1 MFNVLHS
8 AAPRCRLQVMVHT
21 RRMFVA
27 GAAGAAGFALLGRSH
42 GMSIHLS
49 CGALGIKASQTEAI
63 DYAARYG
70 FDVVDADGRYLCD
83 LAQPDL
89 TRLLDSMRAKNV
101 GWAMAGFPTEFR
113 KDDAAFNES
122 VKALPAYAAGL
133 ERAGVKRVTT
143 WISPNS
149 ADLTYMANLKTHA
162 RRLREAA
169 SILKDHG
176 IRFGLEYVGP
186 KTSWSTRR
194 FPFVHTMAEMKE
206 LMAEIDR
213 PNVGFVL
220 DSWHWYTSGEAKKD
234 LLTLRADQVVS
245 VDLNDAPAAIPVDQQ
260 MDGKRELPAAT
271 GVIDAASFLGGLQ
284 AIGYDGPVR
293 AEPFNDAV
301 RKMTPDQALA
311 AAKAAIDKAFA
322 LVG

>member
-1 MFNVLHS
+1 
-8 AAPRCRLQVMVHT
+8 MVIT
-21 RRMFVA
+21 RRMFAA
-27 GAAGAAGFALLGRSH
+27 GAAGFDGFPGFALLGRSH

-70 FDVVDADGRYLCD
+70 FDVVDADGRYLGD

-89 TRLLDSMRAKNV
+89 ARLLDSMKAKNV

-113 KDDAAFNES
+113 KDDAAFAES

-133 ERAGVKRVTT
+133 EKAGVKRVTT

-149 ADLTYMANLKTHA
+149 GDLTYLANLKTHA

-169 SILKDHG
+169 GILKDRG

-186 KTSWSTRR
+186 KTSWSTKR
-194 FPFVHTMAEMKE
+194 FPFVHSMAEMKE

-220 DSWHWYTSGEAKKD
+220 DSWHWYTAGETKKD
-234 LLTLRADQVVS
+234 LLTLRPEQVVS
-245 VDLNDAPAAIPVDQQ
+245 VDLNDAPAGIPVDQQ

-271 GVIDAASFLGGLQ
+271 GVIDAAGFLGGLQ

-293 AEPFNDAV
+293 AEPFNDVV
-301 RKMTPDQALA
+301 RKMAPAEALA
-311 AAKAAIDKAFA
+311 ATKAAIDKAFA
-322 LVG
+322 MVVA

>member
-1 MFNVLHS
+1 MF
-8 AAPRCRLQVMVHT
+8 AA
-21 RRMFVA
+21 
-27 GAAGAAGFALLGRSH
+27 AAGAAGFALLGRSH

-49 CGALGIKASQTEAI
+49 CGALGIKASPTDAI

-70 FDVVDADGRYLCD
+70 FDVVDADGRYLGD
-83 LAQPDL
+83 LLQTEL
-89 TRLLDSMRAKNV
+89 NRILDGMREKKI

-113 KDDAAFNES
+113 KDDAAFSES
-122 VKALPAYAAGL
+122 LKTLPAYAAGL
-133 ERAGVKRVTT
+133 ERAGVRRVTT

-149 ADLTYMANLKTHA
+149 ADLTYLENLRTHA

-169 SILKDHG
+169 SILIDHG

-186 KTSWSTRR
+186 KTSWSTKR

-206 LMAEIDR
+206 LMAEINR

-220 DSWHWYTSGEAKKD
+220 DSWHWYTAGESKKD
-234 LLTLRADQVVS
+234 LLTLRPEQVVS
-245 VDLNDAPAAIPVDQQ
+245 VDLNDAPAGIPVDQQ

-271 GVIDAASFLGGLQ
+271 GVIDVASFLGALK

-301 RKMTPDQALA
+301 RKMAPEQALVA
-311 AAKAAIDKAFA
+311 TKAAIDKAFGQIVA
-322 LVG
+322 

>member
-1 MFNVLHS
+1 MVL
-8 AAPRCRLQVMVHT
+8 T

-27 GAAGAAGFALLGRSH
+27 GAAGSALSGRSR

-70 FDVVDADGRYLCD
+70 FDVVDADGRYLGD
-83 LAQPDL
+83 LPQADL
-89 TRLLDSMRAKNV
+89 MRLLDDMRAKKV

-113 KDDAAFNES
+113 KDDAAFSES
-122 VKALPAYAAGL
+122 VKVLPAFAAGL
-133 ERAGVKRVTT
+133 QRAGVRRVTT

-149 ADLTYMANLKTHA
+149 ADLTYMENLRTHA

-169 SILKDHG
+169 GILRDHG
-176 IRFGLEYVGP
+176 IHFGLEYVGP
-186 KTSWSTRR
+186 KTSWSTKR

-220 DSWHWYTSGEAKKD
+220 DSWHWYTAGETKKD

-245 VDLNDAPAAIPVDQQ
+245 VDLNDAPTGIPVDLQ
-260 MDGKRELPAAT
+260 MDGRRELPAAT
-271 GVIDAASFLGGLQ
+271 GVIDAVGFLGALQ
-284 AIGYDGPVR
+284 TVGYDGPVR
-293 AEPFNDAV
+293 AEPFNEAV
-301 RKMTPDQALA
+301 RKMAPEQALA
-311 AAKAAIDKAFA
+311 ATKTAIEKAFA
-322 LVG
+322 QVA